1 MYRARAAWSRLFCL
15 EPEPTQFVQSRNR
28 LQDLGLPEPEPP
40 KKVAAPQHWLAP
52 FPPPPSWAYGAIS
65 FLGYSGTVFTQ
76 VLHSSTVFRN
86 RVRITEDLLHC
97 ENWTFFHFFP
107 PNSPFTDY
115 GLVKQQL
122 RENSVCLLAQICL
135 CYIT

>member
-1 MYRARAAWSRLFCL
+1 M
-15 EPEPTQFVQSRNR
+15 
-28 LQDLGLPEPEPP
+28 EPP
-40 KKVAAPQHWLAP
+40 FLPGAGADPICSEPKSAPGPRTSGAGASQKSGSFATLVGTL
-52 FPPPPSWAYGAIS
+52 PPPPSWAYGAIS

-76 VLHSSTVFRN
+76 VMHSSTVFRN